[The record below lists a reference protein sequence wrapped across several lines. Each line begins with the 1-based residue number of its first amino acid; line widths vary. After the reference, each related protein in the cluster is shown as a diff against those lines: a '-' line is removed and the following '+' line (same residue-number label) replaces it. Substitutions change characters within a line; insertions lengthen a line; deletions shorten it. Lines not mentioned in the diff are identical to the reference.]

1 MAVHDPI
8 NGLRVG
14 ALAGGLFGALITAL
28 SSLSV
33 AWTVLLFGMI
43 GGAVG
48 FWSERRRLTRE
59 RTQTSTDAPRRG
71 DDSN

>member
-14 ALAGGLFGALITAL
+14 ALAGGLLGALITAMT
-28 SSLSV
+28 SV
-33 AWTVLLFGMI
+33 TNAWLVMLIGVI

-48 FWSERRRLTRE
+48 FWTEKNRQAVPPRE
-59 RTQTSTDAPRRG
+59 PSDGEGPVDHR
-71 DDSN
+71 